1 MMRGV
6 VFDLDGTLIDSLP
19 DVTNAANALL
29 SDHGLPPLPQSTVRG
44 FIGMGERVFLDRL
57 ISATDLDRTEYDAL
71 MVQFIA
77 HYKKSTGAT
86 VVFPGVLDVLASLK
100 AEGFRLAICTNK
112 PMGPLQA
119 VLDALDLE
127 KWFDAVVAG
136 DSLPKRKPEPDPL
149 LFAFEKIGATEG
161 VYVGDSDVDAAT
173 ARNAGVP
180 FAFFTE
186 GIRTVAIEDIPHDRA
201 FSDFAEL
208 PDICR
213 ELMRPL

>member
-1 MMRGV
+1 MRGV

-29 SDHGLPPLPQSTVRG
+29 ADKGLPPLPQATVRG
-44 FIGMGERVFLDRL
+44 FIGLGERVFLDRL
-57 ISATDLDRTEYDAL
+57 IGATDLDVADYDDL
-71 MVQFIA
+71 MGQFIA

-86 VVFPGVLDVLASLK
+86 VVFPGVLDVLASLRSD
-100 AEGFRLAICTNK
+100 GVRLAICTNK
-112 PMGPLQA
+112 PMGPLRA

-127 KWFDAVVAG
+127 RWFDAVVAG
-136 DSLPKRKPEPDPL
+136 DSLPNRKPDPAPL
-149 LFAFEKIGATEG
+149 RHAFAQIGATEG

-186 GIRTVAIEDIPHDRA
+186 GICTVPIAEIPHDRA

-208 PDICR
+208 PEICR
-213 ELMRPL
+213 ALMRPL